1 MQSRTGCNYTDVYSD
16 MNAIVLFGMLAF
28 APLSG
33 WLTDVYAKQQG
44 WFILV
49 CSVLELLALAG
60 MLVVVLFMKDYNP
73 WIILVLQASRAVV
86 GSVQSLYFK
95 LPLVPCAH
103 VTVQV
108 LKSFVEGQ
116 LNSSIWKVAK
126 MRASYRSG
134 VPYAFRGRISLL
146 FRRLPLSLVVI
157 LRLCV
162 HDLRCHRRDRM
173 CMLDGCASNLV
184 YAIVSPCRLLRYFA
198 GFTRR
203 RARSVDCLAPS
214 ASA

>member
-73 WIILVLQASRAVV
+73 WIILVLQVSRCVV
-86 GSVQSLYFK
+86 GFRPFSVL
-95 LPLVPCAH
+95 
-103 VTVQV
+103 
-108 LKSFVEGQ
+108 
-116 LNSSIWKVAK
+116 
-126 MRASYRSG
+126 
-134 VPYAFRGRISLL
+134 
-146 FRRLPLSLVVI
+146 
-157 LRLCV
+157 
-162 HDLRCHRRDRM
+162 
-173 CMLDGCASNLV
+173 
-184 YAIVSPCRLLRYFA
+184 
-198 GFTRR
+198 
-203 RARSVDCLAPS
+203 
-214 ASA
+214 